1 MSKIAFTLYYVG
13 FAGLMAAYTVKE
25 VWLDRISLILLL
37 MGCWAHASLWKQYIE
52 SINAPASSLVAALE
66 LLNKRRSEMDMLTRL
81 LPNLFGKTFAD
92 RSLAEK
98 LEFKFIRQ
106 SHKTIGNAL
115 KAFWGN
121 FWEVI
126 PVGLCAV
133 IPMWIFGIGAF
144 HYERYYRISPLLH
157 DLLNTLMVAV
167 LAFALSVR
175 LTTFFIF
182 HLLRK

>member
-81 LPNLFGKTFAD
+81 LPNLFSG
-92 RSLAEK
+92 RILAEK
-98 LEFKFIRQ
+98 NEYRFIRLSNKSLSQ
-106 SHKTIGNAL
+106 AMRSHFNNPWEAIPIAL
-115 KAFWGN
+115 CGA
-121 FWEVI
+121 I
-126 PVGLCAV
+126 PL
-133 IPMWIFGIGAF
+133 WIFGISAF
-144 HYERYYRISPLLH
+144 HYERYYRMSPLLH
-157 DLLNTLMVAV
+157 DFMTH
-167 LAFALSVR
+167 LSIIVVIYF
-175 LTTFFIF
+175 LSIGITNFFIF